1 MSRNE
6 RRYERALAALKAI
19 ARTMGNVV
27 FRVEDFRS
35 PRTRSRIG
43 HQDAQR
49 DEQRGGEPRT
59 RRPSPNGPVEMVFD
73 KPLSHHLQFALWLV
87 AYRRSETASVRPKK
101 MARLYDAPMIPSF

>member
-1 MSRNE
+1 MLVTVPMQCRGYDNRCRGDLEQTRCMSRNE

-49 DEQRGGEPRT
+49 DEHRGRAEN
-59 RRPSPNGPVEMVFD
+59 PSSIAKRAGRD
-73 KPLSHHLQFALWLV
+73 GL
-87 AYRRSETASVRPKK
+87 
-101 MARLYDAPMIPSF
+101 

>member
-6 RRYERALAALKAI
+6 RRYERALAALKVI
-19 ARTMGNVV
+19 ARTMGNAV

-49 DEQRGGEPRT
+49 DEQRGRAEN
-59 RRPSPNGPVEMVFD
+59 PSSIAKRAGRD
-73 KPLSHHLQFALWLV
+73 GL
-87 AYRRSETASVRPKK
+87 
-101 MARLYDAPMIPSF
+101 